1 MVEKALLWLWQTMP
15 IPNWLRWFFQWL
27 VNPKFLIG
35 VAAVILDE
43 QGRILLFKHTYR
55 GRHPWGLPSG
65 WLKRNENPAQAVE
78 REVYEESRLKICTLH
93 PLAALHSRSAR
104 VDLIYIAE
112 AAGGKFHPSAE
123 VSQARYFS
131 LDELTGVLGEQ
142 NPLVEII
149 RNAVSSPA
157 VIGGRA
163 IQ

>member
-1 MVEKALLWLWQTMP
+1 MVEKALLWLWQTLP
-15 IPNWLRWFFQWL
+15 IPNRLRWFFQWL

-65 WLKRNENPAQAVE
+65 WLKRNENPAQAIE
-78 REVYEESRLKICTLH
+78 REVYEESRLKICLLR

-104 VDLIYIAE
+104 VDIIYLAAAE
-112 AAGGKFHPSAE
+112 GGKFQPSAE

-131 LDELTGVLGEQ
+131 IEELTRVLGEQ
-142 NPLVEII
+142 NPLVETI
-149 RNAVSSPA
+149 RYAVQLSGSHR
-157 VIGGRA
+157 GRA
-163 IQ
+163 LS